1 MGTGK
6 PDWPLQMVRDAHMS
20 ICSLVEVMLTDLA
33 CLQYSLVKI
42 LGIIKSYSGGLYT
55 VAGMSK
61 FPALGRR

>member
-1 MGTGK
+1 
-6 PDWPLQMVRDAHMS
+6 MS